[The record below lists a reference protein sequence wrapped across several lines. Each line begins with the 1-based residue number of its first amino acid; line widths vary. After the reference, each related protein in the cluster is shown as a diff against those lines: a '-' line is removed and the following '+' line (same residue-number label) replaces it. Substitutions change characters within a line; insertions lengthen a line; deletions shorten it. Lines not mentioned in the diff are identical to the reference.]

1 MSETKASPLEVI
13 TGPLWE
19 MWSSLDFPFC
29 ILTTTFLA
37 KDMTFPLPSPPTL
50 SYSMETTSLAN
61 WEAHR
66 EMSLLVTLRG
76 SQSRRICTNS
86 SPRAINLAGNLS
98 ATLIKPL
105 DITRLVAFMV
115 FKTTSQWGP
124 PLTGSKPIIWSVP
137 TPACDT
143 RASMT
148 SSRRTEVLRW
158 LYSICMTT
166 VLARI
171 HSGSCKKD

>member
-1 MSETKASPLEVI
+1 MRDVI
-13 TGPLWE
+13 LLG
-19 MWSSLDFPFC
+19 FPFLHSDHY
-29 ILTTTFLA
+29 IPGKRHDFS
-37 KDMTFPLPSPPTL
+37 LPSPPTL
-50 SYSMETTSLAN
+50 SYSMKTTSLAN

-98 ATLIKPL
+98 ATLMKPL

-124 PLTGSKPIIWSVP
+124 PLTGSKPIIWSVL

-148 SSRRTEVLRW
+148 SSRWTEVLRW

-166 VLARI
+166 ILARI